1 MVNAHPSR
9 VAGNRLAL
17 DVLDASARLI
27 FAHRATTNGLHFAT
41 HGYRPLFRAHTAN
54 REGPKTVA
62 LNPCQDGVWNVLVGQ
77 IEMDSWSKRVSTH

>member
-1 MVNAHPSR
+1 MVDAHLSR

-27 FAHRATTNGLHFAT
+27 FAHHATTNGLHFAT
-41 HGYRPLFRAHTAN
+41 HGYGPLFRAHTAN

-62 LNPCQDGVWNVLVGQ
+62 LNPCQDGTYGMSSLA
-77 IEMDSWSKRVSTH
+77 K